1 MTQWNS
7 APPYIGGTLDNLR
20 EAIGVP
26 QFSGTNSDQ
35 WAFVF
40 NGMVFQGGLVEVP
53 VTSGTFD
60 FPAPFT
66 QQVLGVFLQPMSN
79 HEFSVSAATLN
90 DFTISH
96 TGGIHNCYWFAV
108 GV

>member
-1 MTQWNS
+1 MTWNS
-7 APPYIGGTLDNLR
+7 APAYGNPSLIDLR
-20 EAIGVP
+20 ESIGIP
-26 QFSGTNSDQ
+26 QFSGANGET

-40 NGMVFQGGLVEVP
+40 NGLIFQGGLVAVP
-53 VTSGTFD
+53 ITSGTFD

-66 QQVLGVFLQPMSN
+66 QQVLGIFLQPLAN
-79 HEFSVSAATLN
+79 HSFSVSATTLN

-96 TGGIHNCYWFAV
+96 TGGAHDCYWFAI

>member
-7 APPYIGGTLDNLR
+7 APAFTGASLDSLR
-20 EAIGVP
+20 ESIGIP
-26 QFSGTNSDQ
+26 QFSGTSGEA

-40 NGMVFQGGLVEVP
+40 NGMIFQGGLVEVP

>member
-1 MTQWNS
+1 MGWNS
-7 APPYIGGTLDNLR
+7 APAYGNPSLTDLR
-20 EAIGVP
+20 EAVGVP

-40 NGMVFQGGLVEVP
+40 NGMIFQGGIVEVP
-53 VTSGTFD
+53 VGGATYA

-66 QQVLGVFLQPMSN
+66 LQVLGVFLQPLAN
-79 HEFSVSAATLN
+79 HEFSVSATTLN

-96 TGGIHNCYWFAV
+96 TGGIHECYWFAV